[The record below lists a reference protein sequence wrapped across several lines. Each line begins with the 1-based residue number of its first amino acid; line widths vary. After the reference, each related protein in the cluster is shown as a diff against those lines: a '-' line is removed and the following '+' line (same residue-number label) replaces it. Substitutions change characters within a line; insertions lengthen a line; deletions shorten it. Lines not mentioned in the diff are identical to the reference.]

1 MNETNTDVLVVGA
14 GPTGLALAAELARLR
29 MRVMVADA
37 QAAGANTSRAAVV
50 HARTLEALEPLGVAE
65 RLHAGG
71 IEVPTFT
78 VRDRDRCLAALDFSG
93 LDTRYPYALMI
104 SQADTERILLERL
117 RELGADVLRP
127 RRLVGLRQDEQ
138 QVVARLDDGSAVRA
152 RYVVGADG
160 MHSAVREFA
169 GIAFEGGEYEESF
182 ILADVKL
189 AGGAPHR
196 EVVLYF
202 SPAGL
207 MVLAPLPGG
216 SHRVVATLA
225 EAPPNPGIELVQQL
239 LATRGPAEE
248 ALTVSQLLWSSR
260 FHVHHRIAAQY
271 RAGRV
276 LLAGDAAHVHS
287 PAGGQGMNT
296 GIQDGMALA
305 PMLAEALATGTP
317 QALDRYQARRR
328 KVALE
333 VVVLTDRMT
342 RLATVGPLLRPLR
355 NLALRALTHSPA
367 LRLSLARRL
376 AGLVYR

>member
-1 MNETNTDVLVVGA
+1 MNVTRIDILVVGA
-14 GPTGLALAAELARLR
+14 GPTGLALAAELARLG
-29 MRVMVADA
+29 VSVLAIDA

-50 HARTLEALEPLGVAE
+50 HARTLETLEPLAVAK

-78 VRDRDRCLAALDFSG
+78 VRDRDRVLAALDFSG

-117 RELGADVLRP
+117 RELGGAVLRP
-127 RRLVGLRQDEQ
+127 RTLVALRQDEQ
-138 QVVARLDDGSAVRA
+138 HVFAGLDDGSEVRA
-152 RYVVGADG
+152 RYLIGADG
-160 MHSAVREFA
+160 MHSAVRALA
-169 GIAFEGGEYEESF
+169 GIAFEGSEYQQSF
-182 ILADVKL
+182 VLADVKL
-189 AGGAPHR
+189 AGSVPEK
-196 EVVLYF
+196 EVILYF

-216 SHRVVATLA
+216 SHRIVATLHD
-225 EAPPNPGIELVQQL
+225 APPDPGIALVQQL
-239 LATRGPAEE
+239 LDARGPARQPL
-248 ALTVSQLLWSSR
+248 AVQQVAWSAR
-260 FHVHHRIAAQY
+260 FHVHHRIAARY

-296 GIQDGMALA
+296 GIQDGIALA
-305 PMLAEALATGTP
+305 PMLAAALQAGTP
-317 QALDRYQARRR
+317 DALDRYQEQRR
-328 KVALE
+328 KAAVDVVA
-333 VVVLTDRMT
+333 LTDRMT

-355 NLALRALTHSPA
+355 NGMLRALMHSPA
-367 LRLSLARRL
+367 LRLKLARRL